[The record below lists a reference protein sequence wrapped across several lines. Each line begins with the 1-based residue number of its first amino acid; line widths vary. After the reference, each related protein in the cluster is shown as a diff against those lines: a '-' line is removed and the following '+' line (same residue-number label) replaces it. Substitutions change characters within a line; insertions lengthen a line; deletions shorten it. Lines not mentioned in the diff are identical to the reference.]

1 MRNLLRAD
9 LKRIFR
15 VGLIYVGL
23 LLALISISYTVLEGV
38 VNDGS
43 IGLINGVQKSL
54 NGAAMALF
62 IVFPAFYA
70 VFAHELSSKSM
81 QTVLGHG
88 ITRDKLIIA
97 KLLDAAIVLL
107 CLYLVIIV
115 AALIAINTVSQ
126 VVLSPQ
132 QQLNLIIFIIL
143 RWLRHFGYI
152 VFSAMIMYIS
162 GSTVLGIIACIAFTV
177 VFKLVFNIVEFF
189 SSLSLYDYTFDGL
202 LDWAYTGIEVGA
214 APWQLLPAVC
224 YLLAALAI
232 TTYFFRRKEF
242 DF

>member
-15 VGLIYVGL
+15 VGLIYAGL
-23 LLALISISYTVLEGV
+23 LLALIYISYTVLEGV

-54 NGAAMALF
+54 SGTPMALF
-62 IVFPAFYA
+62 IVFPTFYA

-97 KLLDAAIVLL
+97 KLLDAAILLL

-115 AALIAINTVSQ
+115 AALIVIKTESAI
-126 VVLSPQ
+126 VLSPQ
-132 QQLNLIIFIIL
+132 QQVNLIIFILL

-189 SSLSLYDYTFDGL
+189 SSLSLYDYTFDGM

-214 APWQLLPAVC
+214 APWQLLPAAC

>member
-15 VGLIYVGL
+15 VGLIYFGL
-23 LLALISISYTVLEGV
+23 LLALIYISYTVLEGV

-54 NGAAMALF
+54 SGAPIALF
-62 IVFPAFYA
+62 IVFPTFYA

-97 KLLDAAIVLL
+97 KLLDAAILLL

-115 AALIAINTVSQ
+115 AALIVINTESAI
-126 VVLSPQ
+126 VLSPQ
-132 QQLNLIIFIIL
+132 QQVNLIIYIIL

-162 GSTVLGIIACIAFTV
+162 GSTVLGIIACIAFTAI
-177 VFKLVFNIVEFF
+177 FKLVFNIVEFF

-224 YLLAALAI
+224 YLFAALAI

>member
-9 LKRIFR
+9 LKRISR

-23 LLALISISYTVLEGV
+23 LLALIYISYTVLEGV

-54 NGAAMALF
+54 SGAPIALF
-62 IVFPAFYA
+62 IVFPTFYA

-97 KLLDAAIVLL
+97 KLLDAAILLL

-115 AALIAINTVSQ
+115 AALIVINIESAI
-126 VVLSPQ
+126 VLSPQ
-132 QQLNLIIFIIL
+132 QQVNLIIYIIL

-224 YLLAALAI
+224 YLFAALAI

>member
-1 MRNLLRAD
+1 MRNLVRAD

-15 VGLIYVGL
+15 VGLIYIGL
-23 LLALISISYTVLEGV
+23 LLALIYISYTVLEGV

-43 IGLINGVQKSL
+43 IGLVRGVQKSL
-54 NGAAMALF
+54 SGAPIALF
-62 IVFPAFYA
+62 IVFPTFYA

-81 QTVLGHG
+81 QAVLGHG
-88 ITRDKLIIA
+88 ITRDKLIVA

-107 CLYLVIIV
+107 CVYLVIIV
-115 AALIAINTVSQ
+115 AILAVINGESAII
-126 VVLSPQ
+126 LSSQ
-132 QQLNLIIFIIL
+132 QQTNLVVFIIL

-162 GSTVLGIIACIAFTV
+162 GSTVLGIVVCVAFTV
-177 VFKLVFNIVEFF
+177 VFKLVFNMIEFF

-202 LDWAYTGIEVGA
+202 LDWAYTGIEMEA
-214 APWQLLPAVC
+214 FPWQLLPAAC

>member
-23 LLALISISYTVLEGV
+23 LLALIYISYTVLEGV

-54 NGAAMALF
+54 SGAPIALF
-62 IVFPAFYA
+62 IVFPTFYA

-97 KLLDAAIVLL
+97 KLLDAAILLL

-115 AALIAINTVSQ
+115 AALIVINIESAI
-126 VVLSPQ
+126 VLSPQ
-132 QQLNLIIFIIL
+132 QQVNLIIYIIL

-224 YLLAALAI
+224 YLFAALAI

>member
-15 VGLIYVGL
+15 VGLIYIGL
-23 LLALISISYTVLEGV
+23 LLALIYISYTVLEGV

-43 IGLINGVQKSL
+43 IGLVRGVQKSL
-54 NGAAMALF
+54 SGAPIALF
-62 IVFPAFYA
+62 IVFPTFYA

-81 QTVLGHG
+81 QAVLGHG
-88 ITRDKLIIA
+88 ITRDKLIVA

-107 CLYLVIIV
+107 CVYLVIIAV
-115 AALIAINTVSQ
+115 TLVVINGESAII
-126 VVLSPQ
+126 LSSQ
-132 QQLNLIIFIIL
+132 QQTNLVIFIIL

-162 GSTVLGIIACIAFTV
+162 GSTVLGIVVCVAFTV
-177 VFKLVFNIVEFF
+177 VFKLVFNMIEFF

-202 LDWAYTGIEVGA
+202 LDWAYTRIEMEA
-214 APWQLLPAVC
+214 FPWQLLPAAC

>member
-15 VGLIYVGL
+15 IGLIYVGL
-23 LLALISISYTVLEGV
+23 LLALIYISYTVLEGV

-54 NGAAMALF
+54 SGAPIALF
-62 IVFPAFYA
+62 IVFPTFYA

-97 KLLDAAIVLL
+97 KLLDAAILLL

-115 AALIAINTVSQ
+115 AALIVIKTESAI
-126 VVLSPQ
+126 VLSPQ
-132 QQLNLIIFIIL
+132 QQVNLIIYIIL

-162 GSTVLGIIACIAFTV
+162 GSTVLGIIACIAFTAI
-177 VFKLVFNIVEFF
+177 FKLVFNIVEFF

-224 YLLAALAI
+224 YLFAALAI

>member
-15 VGLIYVGL
+15 VGLIYGGL
-23 LLALISISYTVLEGV
+23 LLALIYISYTVLEGV

-43 IGLINGVQKSL
+43 IGLINGVKKSL
-54 NGAAMALF
+54 NGALIALF
-62 IVFPAFYA
+62 IVFPTFYA

-97 KLLDAAIVLL
+97 KLLDAAILLL
-107 CLYLVIIV
+107 CLYLVIITV
-115 AALIAINTVSQ
+115 ALIVINTGSAI
-126 VVLSPQ
+126 VLSPQ
-132 QQLNLIIFIIL
+132 QQINLIIYIIL

-189 SSLSLYDYTFDGL
+189 SSVSLYDYTFDGL

-224 YLLAALAI
+224 YLFAALAV

>member
-9 LKRIFR
+9 LKRISR

-23 LLALISISYTVLEGV
+23 LLALIYISYTVLEGV

-54 NGAAMALF
+54 SGAPIALF
-62 IVFPAFYA
+62 IVFPTFYA

-97 KLLDAAIVLL
+97 KLLDAAILLL

-115 AALIAINTVSQ
+115 AALIVIKTESAI
-126 VVLSPQ
+126 VLSPQ
-132 QQLNLIIFIIL
+132 QQVNLIIYIIL

-224 YLLAALAI
+224 YLFAALAI

>member
-15 VGLIYVGL
+15 VGLIYIGL
-23 LLALISISYTVLEGV
+23 LLALIYISYTVLEGV

-43 IGLINGVQKSL
+43 IGLVRGVQKSL
-54 NGAAMALF
+54 NGAPIALF
-62 IVFPAFYA
+62 IVFPTFYA

-81 QTVLGHG
+81 QAILGHG
-88 ITRDKLIIA
+88 ITRDKLIVA

-107 CLYLVIIV
+107 CVYLVIIV
-115 AALIAINTVSQ
+115 AILAVINGESAII
-126 VVLSPQ
+126 LSSQ
-132 QQLNLIIFIIL
+132 QQTNLVVFIIL

-162 GSTVLGIIACIAFTV
+162 GSTVLGIVACVAFTV
-177 VFKLVFNIVEFF
+177 VFRLVFNLIEFF

-202 LDWAYTGIEVGA
+202 LDWAYTGIEMEA
-214 APWQLLPAVC
+214 FPWQILPAAC

>member
-23 LLALISISYTVLEGV
+23 LLALIYISYTVLEGV

-43 IGLINGVQKSL
+43 IGMINGVQKAL
-54 NGAAMALF
+54 GGAPMALF
-62 IVFPAFYA
+62 IVFPTFYA

-88 ITRDKLIIA
+88 ITRNKLIIA
-97 KLLDAAIVLL
+97 KLLDAAILL
-107 CLYLVIIV
+107 FCLYLVII
-115 AALIAINTVSQ
+115 AGALIVINTGSAI
-126 VVLSPQ
+126 VLSPQ

-162 GSTVLGIIACIAFTV
+162 GSTVLGIIACIAFTAI
-177 VFKLVFNIVEFF
+177 FNIVEFF

-202 LDWAYTGIEVGA
+202 LDWAYTGIEVGT

-224 YLLAALAI
+224 YLFAALAI

>member
-9 LKRIFR
+9 LKRISR

-23 LLALISISYTVLEGV
+23 LLALIYISYTVLEGV

-54 NGAAMALF
+54 SGAPIALF
-62 IVFPAFYA
+62 IVFPVFYA

-97 KLLDAAIVLL
+97 KLLDAAILLL

-115 AALIAINTVSQ
+115 AALIVINTGSAI
-126 VVLSPQ
+126 VLSPRQ
-132 QQLNLIIFIIL
+132 QVNLIIYIIL

-224 YLLAALAI
+224 YLFAALAI

>member
-15 VGLIYVGL
+15 VGLIYIGL
-23 LLALISISYTVLEGV
+23 LLALIYISYTVLEGV

-43 IGLINGVQKSL
+43 IGLVRGVQKSL
-54 NGAAMALF
+54 SGAPIALF
-62 IVFPAFYA
+62 IVFPTFYA

-81 QTVLGHG
+81 QAVLGHG
-88 ITRDKLIIA
+88 ITRDKLIVA

-107 CLYLVIIV
+107 CVYLVIIAV
-115 AALIAINTVSQ
+115 TLVVINGESAII
-126 VVLSPQ
+126 LSSQ
-132 QQLNLIIFIIL
+132 QQTNLVVFIIL

-162 GSTVLGIIACIAFTV
+162 GSTVLGIVACVAFTV
-177 VFKLVFNIVEFF
+177 VFRLVFNMIEFF

-202 LDWAYTGIEVGA
+202 LDWAYTGIEMEA
-214 APWQLLPAVC
+214 FPWQLLPAAC

>member
-15 VGLIYVGL
+15 VGLIYGGL
-23 LLALISISYTVLEGV
+23 LLALIYISYAVLEGV

-54 NGAAMALF
+54 SGAPIALF
-62 IVFPAFYA
+62 IVFPTFYA

-88 ITRDKLIIA
+88 ITRNKLIIA
-97 KLLDAAIVLL
+97 KLLDAAILLL
-107 CLYLVIIV
+107 CLYLIIITV
-115 AALIAINTVSQ
+115 ALIVINSGSAI
-126 VVLSPQ
+126 VLSQ
-132 QQLNLIIFIIL
+132 QQQVNLIIYIIL

-177 VFKLVFNIVEFF
+177 VFKLVFSIIEFF
-189 SSLSLYDYTFDGL
+189 SSVSLYDYTFDGL
-202 LDWAYTGIEVGA
+202 LDWAYTVIEVGA
-214 APWQLLPAVC
+214 VPWQLLPAGC

>member
-15 VGLIYVGL
+15 VGLIYGGL
-23 LLALISISYTVLEGV
+23 LLALIYISYTVLEGV

-54 NGAAMALF
+54 SGAPIALF
-62 IVFPAFYA
+62 IVFPTFYA

-97 KLLDAAIVLL
+97 KLLDAAILLL
-107 CLYLVIIV
+107 CLYLVIIT
-115 AALIAINTVSQ
+115 AALIVINTESAI
-126 VVLSPQ
+126 VLSPQ
-132 QQLNLIIFIIL
+132 QQVNLIIYVIL

-162 GSTVLGIIACIAFTV
+162 GSAVLGIIACIAFTV

-214 APWQLLPAVC
+214 APWQLLPAVF

>member
-15 VGLIYVGL
+15 VGLIYIGL
-23 LLALISISYTVLEGV
+23 LLALIYISYTVLEGV

-43 IGLINGVQKSL
+43 IGLVRGVQKSL
-54 NGAAMALF
+54 SGAPIALF
-62 IVFPAFYA
+62 IVFPTFYA

-81 QTVLGHG
+81 QAVLGHG
-88 ITRDKLIIA
+88 ITRDKLIVA

-107 CLYLVIIV
+107 CVYLVIIAV
-115 AALIAINTVSQ
+115 TLVVINGESAII
-126 VVLSPQ
+126 LSSQ
-132 QQLNLIIFIIL
+132 QQTNLVIFIIL

-152 VFSAMIMYIS
+152 VFSVMIMYIS
-162 GSTVLGIIACIAFTV
+162 GSTVLGIVACVAFTV
-177 VFKLVFNIVEFF
+177 VFRLVFNMIEFF

-202 LDWAYTGIEVGA
+202 LDWAYTGIEMEA
-214 APWQLLPAVC
+214 FPWQLLPAAC

>member
-15 VGLIYVGL
+15 VGLIYIGL
-23 LLALISISYTVLEGV
+23 LLALIYISYTVLEGV

-43 IGLINGVQKSL
+43 IGLVRGVQKSL
-54 NGAAMALF
+54 SGAPIALF
-62 IVFPAFYA
+62 IVFPTFYA

-81 QTVLGHG
+81 QAVLGHG
-88 ITRDKLIIA
+88 ITRDKLIVA

-107 CLYLVIIV
+107 CVYLVIIAV
-115 AALIAINTVSQ
+115 TLAVIKGGSAII
-126 VVLSPQ
+126 LSSQ
-132 QQLNLIIFIIL
+132 QQTNLVVFIIL

-162 GSTVLGIIACIAFTV
+162 GSTVLGIVVCVAFTV
-177 VFKLVFNIVEFF
+177 VFKLVFNMIEFF

-202 LDWAYTGIEVGA
+202 LDWAYTGIEMEA
-214 APWQLLPAVC
+214 FPWQLLPAAC

>member
-15 VGLIYVGL
+15 VGLIYGGL
-23 LLALISISYTVLEGV
+23 VLALIYISYAVLEGV

-54 NGAAMALF
+54 SGAPIALF

-81 QTVLGHG
+81 QIVLGHG
-88 ITRDKLIIA
+88 ITRNKLIIA
-97 KLLDAAIVLL
+97 KLLDAAILLL
-107 CLYLVIIV
+107 CLYLVIITV
-115 AALIAINTVSQ
+115 ALIVINSGSAI
-126 VVLSPQ
+126 VLSQ
-132 QQLNLIIFIIL
+132 QQQVNLIIYIIL

-177 VFKLVFNIVEFF
+177 VFKLVFNIIEFF
-189 SSLSLYDYTFDGL
+189 SSVSLYDYTFDGL

-214 APWQLLPAVC
+214 APWQLLPAGC
-224 YLLAALAI
+224 YLLAALAL

>member
-1 MRNLLRAD
+1 

-15 VGLIYVGL
+15 VGLIYGGL
-23 LLALISISYTVLEGV
+23 ILALIYISYTVLEGV

-43 IGLINGVQKSL
+43 IGLINGVHKGLS
-54 NGAAMALF
+54 GEPIALY
-62 IVFPAFYA
+62 IVFPTFYA

-88 ITRDKLIIA
+88 ITRNKLIIA
-97 KLLDAAIVLL
+97 KLLDAAILLL
-107 CLYLVIIV
+107 CLYLIII
-115 AALIAINTVSQ
+115 ATALIVINTESAI
-126 VVLSPQ
+126 VLSPQ
-132 QQLNLIIFIIL
+132 QQASLIIYIIL

-162 GSTVLGIIACIAFTV
+162 GSTVLGIIACIAFAAI
-177 VFKLVFNIVEFF
+177 FKLVFNIVEFF

-202 LDWAYTGIEVGA
+202 LDWAYTKVEVGA
-214 APWQLLPAVC
+214 APWELLPAIC
-224 YLLAALAI
+224 YLLAALLI

>member
-1 MRNLLRAD
+1 MRYLLRAD

-15 VGLIYVGL
+15 VGLIYGGL
-23 LLALISISYTVLEGV
+23 LLALVYISYTVLEGV

-43 IGLINGVQKSL
+43 IGLINGVHKGLS
-54 NGAAMALF
+54 GEFIALY
-62 IVFPAFYA
+62 IVFPTFYA

-88 ITRDKLIIA
+88 ITRDKLIVT
-97 KLLDAAIVLL
+97 KLLDAAITLL
-107 CLYLVIIV
+107 FMYAVIIAV
-115 AALIAINTVSQ
+115 ALIVINTESTI
-126 VVLSPQ
+126 VLSPQ
-132 QQLNLIIFIIL
+132 QQVNLIIYIIL

-177 VFKLVFNIVEFF
+177 AFKLVFNIVEFF

-202 LDWAYTGIEVGA
+202 LDWAYIGIEVGA
-214 APWQLLPAVC
+214 APWQLLPALC
-224 YLLAALAI
+224 YLLAALTI

>member
-9 LKRIFR
+9 LKRISR

-23 LLALISISYTVLEGV
+23 LLALIYISYTVLEGV

-189 SSLSLYDYTFDGL
+189 SSLLLYDYTFDGL

-224 YLLAALAI
+224 YLFAALAI

>member
-9 LKRIFR
+9 LKRIFK

-23 LLALISISYTVLEGV
+23 LLALIYISYTVLEGV

-54 NGAAMALF
+54 GGAPIALF

-81 QTVLGHG
+81 QTVLGRG

-97 KLLDAAIVLL
+97 KLLDAAILL
-107 CLYLVIIV
+107 FCLYLVIITV
-115 AALIAINTVSQ
+115 ALIVINTASAI
-126 VVLSPQ
+126 VLSPQ
-132 QQLNLIIFIIL
+132 QQMNLIIFIIL

-162 GSTVLGIIACIAFTV
+162 GSTVLGIIACIAFTAI
-177 VFKLVFNIVEFF
+177 FKLVFNMVEFF

-224 YLLAALAI
+224 YLLAALVI

>member
-15 VGLIYVGL
+15 VGLIYIGL
-23 LLALISISYTVLEGV
+23 LLALIYISYTVLEGV

-43 IGLINGVQKSL
+43 IGLVRGVQKSL
-54 NGAAMALF
+54 SGAPIALF

-81 QTVLGHG
+81 QAILGHG
-88 ITRDKLIIA
+88 ITRDKLIVA

-107 CLYLVIIV
+107 CVYLVIIV
-115 AALIAINTVSQ
+115 ATLVVINGESAII
-126 VVLSPQ
+126 LSSQ
-132 QQLNLIIFIIL
+132 QQTNLVIFIIL

-162 GSTVLGIIACIAFTV
+162 GSTVLGIVVCVAFTV
-177 VFKLVFNIVEFF
+177 VFNLIEFF

-202 LDWAYTGIEVGA
+202 LDWAYTGIEMEA
-214 APWQLLPAVC
+214 FPWQLLPAAC

>member
-1 MRNLLRAD
+1 
-9 LKRIFR
+9 
-15 VGLIYVGL
+15 
-23 LLALISISYTVLEGV
+23 
-38 VNDGS
+38 
-43 IGLINGVQKSL
+43 
-54 NGAAMALF
+54 
-62 IVFPAFYA
+62 
-70 VFAHELSSKSM
+70 M

-88 ITRDKLIIA
+88 ITRNKLIIA
-97 KLLDAAIVLL
+97 KLLDAAILL
-107 CLYLVIIV
+107 FCLYLVIITV
-115 AALIAINTVSQ
+115 ALIVINTAPAI
-126 VVLSPQ
+126 VLSPQ
-132 QQLNLIIFIIL
+132 QQMNLIIYIIL

-162 GSTVLGIIACIAFTV
+162 GSTVLGIIACIAFAV
-177 VFKLVFNIVEFF
+177 VFKLVFNIIEFF

-214 APWQLLPAVC
+214 APLQLLPAVC

>member
-23 LLALISISYTVLEGV
+23 LLALIYISYTVLEGV

-54 NGAAMALF
+54 SGAPIALF
-62 IVFPAFYA
+62 IVFPTFYA

-88 ITRDKLIIA
+88 ITRNKLIIA
-97 KLLDAAIVLL
+97 KLLDAAILLL
-107 CLYLVIIV
+107 CLYLAIIV
-115 AALIAINTVSQ
+115 AALIVINTESAI
-126 VVLSPQ
+126 VLSRQ
-132 QQLNLIIFIIL
+132 QQVNLIIYIIL

-224 YLLAALAI
+224 YLFAALAI

>member
-15 VGLIYVGL
+15 VGLIYIGL
-23 LLALISISYTVLEGV
+23 LLALIYISYTVLEGV

-43 IGLINGVQKSL
+43 IGLVRGVQKSL
-54 NGAAMALF
+54 SGAPIALF
-62 IVFPAFYA
+62 IVFPTFYA

-81 QTVLGHG
+81 QAVLGHG
-88 ITRDKLIIA
+88 ITRDKLIVA

-107 CLYLVIIV
+107 CVYLVIIAV
-115 AALIAINTVSQ
+115 TLVVINGESAII
-126 VVLSPQ
+126 LSSQ
-132 QQLNLIIFIIL
+132 QQTNLVIFIIL

-152 VFSAMIMYIS
+152 VFSATIMYIS
-162 GSTVLGIIACIAFTV
+162 SSTVLGIIACIAFSA
-177 VFKLVFNIVEFF
+177 VFKLIFNMIEFF

-202 LDWAYTGIEVGA
+202 LDWAYTGIEMEA
-214 APWQLLPAVC
+214 FPWQLLPAAC

-232 TTYFFRRKEF
+232 TTYFFRGKEF

>member
-23 LLALISISYTVLEGV
+23 LLALIYISYTVLEGV

-54 NGAAMALF
+54 SGAPIALF
-62 IVFPAFYA
+62 IVFPTFYA

-97 KLLDAAIVLL
+97 KLLDAAILLL

-115 AALIAINTVSQ
+115 AALIVIKTESAI
-126 VVLSPQ
+126 VLSPQ
-132 QQLNLIIFIIL
+132 QQVNLIIYIIL

-224 YLLAALAI
+224 YLFAALAI

>member
-1 MRNLLRAD
+1 
-9 LKRIFR
+9 
-15 VGLIYVGL
+15 
-23 LLALISISYTVLEGV
+23 
-38 VNDGS
+38 
-43 IGLINGVQKSL
+43 
-54 NGAAMALF
+54 
-62 IVFPAFYA
+62 
-70 VFAHELSSKSM
+70 M
-81 QTVLGHG
+81 QAILGHG

-107 CLYLVIIV
+107 CVYLVIIV
-115 AALIAINTVSQ
+115 ATLAVINGESDII
-126 VVLSPQ
+126 LSSQ
-132 QQLNLIIFIIL
+132 QQTNLVIFIIL

-162 GSTVLGIIACIAFTV
+162 GSTVLGIVACVAFTV
-177 VFKLVFNIVEFF
+177 VFRLVFNMIEFF

-202 LDWAYTGIEVGA
+202 LDWAYTGIEMEA
-214 APWQLLPAVC
+214 FPWQLLPAAC

>member
-15 VGLIYVGL
+15 VGLIYIGL
-23 LLALISISYTVLEGV
+23 LLALIYISYTVLEGV

-43 IGLINGVQKSL
+43 IGLVRGVQKSL
-54 NGAAMALF
+54 SGAPIALF
-62 IVFPAFYA
+62 IVFPTFYA

-81 QTVLGHG
+81 QAVLGHG
-88 ITRDKLIIA
+88 ITRDKLIVA

-107 CLYLVIIV
+107 CVYLVIIAV
-115 AALIAINTVSQ
+115 TLAVINGGSAII
-126 VVLSPQ
+126 LSSQ
-132 QQLNLIIFIIL
+132 QQTNLVIFIIL

-162 GSTVLGIIACIAFTV
+162 GSTVLGIVACVAFTV
-177 VFKLVFNIVEFF
+177 VFRLVFNLIEFF

-202 LDWAYTGIEVGA
+202 LDWAYTGIEMEA
-214 APWQLLPAVC
+214 FPWQLLPAAC

>member
-15 VGLIYVGL
+15 VGLIYIGL
-23 LLALISISYTVLEGV
+23 LLALIYISYTVLEGV

-43 IGLINGVQKSL
+43 IGLVRGVQKSL
-54 NGAAMALF
+54 SGAPIALF
-62 IVFPAFYA
+62 IVFPTFYA

-88 ITRDKLIIA
+88 ITRDKLIVA

-107 CLYLVIIV
+107 CVYLVIIAV
-115 AALIAINTVSQ
+115 TLAVINGESAII
-126 VVLSPQ
+126 LSSQ
-132 QQLNLIIFIIL
+132 QQTNLVVFIIL

-162 GSTVLGIIACIAFTV
+162 GSTVLGIVVCVAFTV
-177 VFKLVFNIVEFF
+177 VFKLVFNMIEFF

-202 LDWAYTGIEVGA
+202 LDWAYTGIEMEA
-214 APWQLLPAVC
+214 FPWQILPAAC

>member
-15 VGLIYVGL
+15 VGLIYIGL
-23 LLALISISYTVLEGV
+23 LLALIYISYAVLGGII
-38 VNDGS
+38 NDGS
-43 IGLINGVQKSL
+43 IGLINGVQKALS
-54 NGAAMALF
+54 GAPIALF
-62 IVFPAFYA
+62 IVFPTFYA

-88 ITRDKLIIA
+88 ITRNKLIIA
-97 KLLDAAIVLL
+97 KLLDATILLL
-107 CLYLVIIV
+107 CLYLIIIA
-115 AALIAINTVSQ
+115 AALIVINTESAI
-126 VVLSPQ
+126 VLSPQ
-132 QQLNLIIFIIL
+132 QQASLIIYIIL

-162 GSTVLGIIACIAFTV
+162 GSTVLGIIACIAFAAI
-177 VFKLVFNIVEFF
+177 FKLVFNIVEFF

-202 LDWAYTGIEVGA
+202 LDWAYTKVEVGA
-214 APWQLLPAVC
+214 APWELLPAIC
-224 YLLAALAI
+224 YLLAALLI

>member
-15 VGLIYVGL
+15 IGLIYVGL
-23 LLALISISYTVLEGV
+23 LLALIYISYTVLEGV

-43 IGLINGVQKSL
+43 IGLIRGMQKSL
-54 NGAAMALF
+54 SGAPIALF
-62 IVFPAFYA
+62 IVFPTFYA

-97 KLLDAAIVLL
+97 KLLDSAIVLL
-107 CLYLVIIV
+107 CVYLIIIV
-115 AALIAINTVSQ
+115 ATLVVIKGESAII
-126 VVLSPQ
+126 LSSQ
-132 QQLNLIIFIIL
+132 QQTNLVIFIIL

-162 GSTVLGIIACIAFTV
+162 GSTVLGIVACVAFTV
-177 VFKLVFNIVEFF
+177 VFRLVFNMIEFF

-202 LDWAYTGIEVGA
+202 LDWAYTGIEMEA
-214 APWQLLPAVC
+214 FPWQLLPAAC

>member
-15 VGLIYVGL
+15 VGLIYAGL
-23 LLALISISYTVLEGV
+23 LLALIYISYTVLEGV

-54 NGAAMALF
+54 SGAPMALF
-62 IVFPAFYA
+62 IVFPTFYA

-107 CLYLVIIV
+107 CLYLVIITV
-115 AALIAINTVSQ
+115 ALIVINTGSAI
-126 VVLSPQ
+126 VLSPQ
-132 QQLNLIIFIIL
+132 QQVNLIIFIL
-143 RWLRHFGYI
+143 LMWLRHFGYI

-189 SSLSLYDYTFDGL
+189 SSLSLYDYTFDGM

-214 APWQLLPAVC
+214 APWQLLPAAC

>member
-23 LLALISISYTVLEGV
+23 LLALIYISYTVLEGV

-54 NGAAMALF
+54 SGAPIALF
-62 IVFPAFYA
+62 IVFPTFYA

-97 KLLDAAIVLL
+97 KLLDAAILLL

-115 AALIAINTVSQ
+115 AALIVIKTESAI
-126 VVLSPQ
+126 VLSPQ
-132 QQLNLIIFIIL
+132 QQVNLIIYIIL

-214 APWQLLPAVC
+214 APWQLLPAAC